1 MCRGRLP
8 PPPRGEDEDEDGEE
22 GRPLRPDRRVPRMVA
37 AAALLGD
44 AAELERTMGRL
55 AETYAELV
63 VLRAQLAEATA
74 LLERSRAQ
82 LAELGRRLAEERA
95 FKERLLAVKAAAL
108 SSSSSSAAPG
118 EAPHRPL
125 GGRPDEASPAN

>member
-1 MCRGRLP
+1 MA
-8 PPPRGEDEDEDGEE
+8 
-22 GRPLRPDRRVPRMVA
+22 A

-63 VLRAQLAEATA
+63 VLRAQLAEATE

-108 SSSSSSAAPG
+108 SSSSSDPG
-118 EAPHRPL
+118 EAPRRPL
-125 GGRPDEASPAN
+125 GGRPDEASSAN

>member
-1 MCRGRLP
+1 ERERERGSMCRGRRLQQGEEDEEPPWRRRP
-8 PPPRGEDEDEDGEE
+8 PPATAATVAGE
-22 GRPLRPDRRVPRMVA
+22 A
-37 AAALLGD
+37 AD
-44 AAELERTMGRL
+44 LERTLGRL

-95 FKERLLAVKAAAL
+95 IKELLLAAKAAIIASL
-108 SSSSSSAAPG
+108 ADGGRPRR
-118 EAPHRPL
+118 PHLRD
-125 GGRPDEASPAN
+125 RPDEAPPTD